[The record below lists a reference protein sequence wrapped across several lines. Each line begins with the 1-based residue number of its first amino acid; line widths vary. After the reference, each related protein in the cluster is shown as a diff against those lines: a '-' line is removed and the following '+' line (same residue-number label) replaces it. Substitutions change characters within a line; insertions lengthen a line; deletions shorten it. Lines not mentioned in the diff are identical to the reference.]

1 MAAIILRLMKVEVAT
16 IKKSTNIRYR
26 NDWMD
31 FRKDGI
37 EPKERIKDEY
47 NISLYNIC
55 DKYYDYLFKIRE
67 ILSEER
73 LLAPEKVDRIQSV
86 IDKFN
91 NYTDNYVKS
100 KIEKWSSHE

>member
-1 MAAIILRLMKVEVAT
+1 MT

>member
-1 MAAIILRLMKVEVAT
+1 MKVEVAT

-26 NDWMD
+26 NYWMD

-55 DKYYDYLFKIRE
+55 DKYYDYLFKVRE
-67 ILSEER
+67 ILLEER